1 MAGRY
6 EATARTRIRR
16 LPKRA
21 AYDHDAVHA
30 VLDAGVLC
38 HVGYVIDGQPYVTP
52 TLYWRHGQRLYWH
65 GSSAS
70 RMLRHL
76 KADGVRACVTVSHLD
91 GFVLARSGFHHSV
104 NYRAVMALGTARL
117 VPDEDK
123 LGVLEDFVERLLPG
137 RWPELRPVDPPGD
150 QGDDRAVDG
159 ARGGLGQ
166 DPHRPAA
173 RRRGGLRS
181 PGLGG
186 RGAGRHASSARP
198 RPIRGWRPGPG
209 RRPTS
214 ATWPRCCD
222 RRAVRRRPEAQRTQ
236 GRSPRAAR
244 TVRVVIPEGS
254 SQSASPPAWASARGP
269 SSGVA
274 VGQRSR
280 RG

>member
-6 EATARTRIRR
+6 EATARTRVRR

-21 AYDHDAVHA
+21 AYDHEAVHT

-76 KADGVRACVTVSHLD
+76 KNDGVRACVTVSHLD

-123 LGVLEDFVERLLPG
+123 LGVLEDFVEHLLPG
-137 RWPELRPVDPPGD
+137 RWDELRPATGQEIKATTVLWMELEEVSAKIRTGPPL
-150 QGDDRAVDG
+150 DDEEDYDLPVW
-159 ARGGLGQ
+159 
-166 DPHRPAA
+166 
-173 RRRGGLRS
+173 
-181 PGLGG
+181 
-186 RGAGRHASSARP
+186 AGVVP
-198 RPIRGWRPGPG
+198 V
-209 RRPTS
+209 
-214 ATWPRCCD
+214 ATI
-222 RRAVRRRPEAQRTQ
+222 VGTPEAD
-236 GRSPRAAR
+236 PRLAAD
-244 TVRVVIPEGS
+244 
-254 SQSASPPAWASARGP
+254 
-269 SSGVA
+269 VA
-274 VGQRSR
+274 VPGYLEKLRTMCR
-280 RG
+280 